1 LETSKVAIDA
11 SFLLKLLLPEDS
23 SDQVEHQWRNWIE
36 NSIEVIAPTLIV
48 FETSSVLRNKVFRG
62 ILDDVDATEM
72 IDRIRHLDLS
82 LIYAQE
88 LIELAW
94 GIGATLKTATL
105 YDCFYLAVAKLFKV
119 PFWTSDKKLYKSAQK
134 EFSFVNMI

>member
-1 LETSKVAIDA
+1 
-11 SFLLKLLLPEDS
+11 LKLFLPEDS
-23 SDQVEHQWRNWIE
+23 SDLVEHQWKNWIE

-62 ILDDVDATEM
+62 MLDEVDATEM
-72 IDRIRHLDLS
+72 IDRVRHLDLS

-94 GIGATLKTATL
+94 GIGRILKTQTL
-105 YDCFYLAVAKLFKV
+105 YDCFYLAVGKLFAV
-119 PFWTSDKKLYKSAQK
+119 PFWTSDKKLYRSAKK
-134 EFSFVNMI
+134 EFPFINLI

>member
-1 LETSKVAIDA
+1 
-11 SFLLKLLLPEDS
+11 LKLLLPEDS
-23 SDQVEHQWRNWIE
+23 SDQVEHQWRKWIE
-36 NSIEVIAPTLIV
+36 NSIEVVAPTLIV

-94 GIGATLKTATL
+94 GIRAILKASTLS
-105 YDCFYLAVAKLFKV
+105 DCFYLAVAKLFKV
-119 PFWTSDKKLYKSAQK
+119 PFWTSDKKLYKSTKK
-134 EFSFVNMI
+134 EFPFVNLL